1 MNSRKLLA
9 FIPLVIFIGLGIFLW
24 IGLSLDPRE
33 LPSQLAEQQRP
44 VPEFQLPSLTE
55 PGQVLTPEDLK
66 GEVALLNVWAT
77 WCPTCKE
84 EHGFLNRLAMDEG
97 VTIYGINYKDEP
109 GKAREW
115 LRRYLNPYRQVILD
129 EKGSLGL
136 DMGVYGA
143 PETYVLDAKGTVR
156 YRHVGAVDAEVWK
169 TLSQVID
176 QLKQEA
182 GS

>member
-1 MNSRKLLA
+1 MKSRKLLA
-9 FIPLVIFIGLGIFLW
+9 FIPLVIFIALGGLLW
-24 IGLSLDPRE
+24 RGLSLDPRE

-44 VPEFQLPSLTE
+44 VPAFSLPSLTE
-55 PGQVLTPEDLK
+55 PERMLSAEDLK

-84 EHGFLNRLAMDEG
+84 EHGFLNRLARDEG

-115 LRRYLNPYRQVILD
+115 LRRYLNPYRLVVLD
-129 EKGSLGL
+129 QQGSLGL

-143 PETYVLDAKGTVR
+143 PETYVLDAQGAVR
-156 YRHVGAVDAEVWK
+156 YRHVGAVDAEVWQ
-169 TLSQVID
+169 T
-176 QLKQEA
+176 LKQVMAQLEQEA
-182 GS
+182 AR